1 MYTLEL
7 DTPLID
13 FFVSCT
19 MKKIELTQNC
29 LNVTAVLNVDNSI
42 VDLETIEALYEN
54 VSVENKLQ
62 FMNLCI
68 FLRWNFINIKCKC
81 YFEALCCS
89 WAKYC
94 CLFLCCVLFYR
105 EPPVMSWG

>member
-1 MYTLEL
+1 MEL
-7 DTPLID
+7 DTPKSSWIC
-13 FFVSCT
+13 FFAFAMWKFSRN
-19 MKKIELTQNC
+19 KGQSWQLTQNF

-68 FLRWNFINIKCKC
+68 FCTGI
-81 YFEALCCS
+81 S
-89 WAKYC
+89 
-94 CLFLCCVLFYR
+94 
-105 EPPVMSWG
+105 